1 MDYDNYN
8 DNELISMIRES
19 SEEAKDILFE
29 KYRYIIDVE
38 VRKYLTM
45 ANMLG
50 YDYNDLY
57 QDGLV
62 GFADALNSYRDDKET
77 ALSSFITLCVDRRLH
92 VAIIKAGRIKNKV
105 LSDSL
110 SLEQPYTQLQIPLK
124 DLLSDNSENDPLE
137 NIVKEEKLSE
147 LVSKIKDVLSDSEY
161 EVYSLMISG
170 LKYSE
175 IAILLDRNLKQ
186 VDNTVQRVR
195 SKIRKIIEEQSVND

>member
-1 MDYDNYN
+1 MDYSNYD
-8 DNELISMIRES
+8 DNELINMIRES

-29 KYRYIIDVE
+29 KYRYIIDIE
-38 VRKYLTM
+38 VRKYLNM

-62 GFADALNSYRDDKET
+62 GFADALNSYRDDKDT
-77 ALSSFITLCVDRRLH
+77 ALASFITLCVDRRLH

-147 LVSKIKDVLSDSEY
+147 LVSKIRDVLSDSEY

-175 IAILLDRNLKQ
+175 IAILLDRSLKQ

-195 SKIRKIIEEQSVND
+195 NKIRKIIEE

>member
-1 MDYDNYN
+1 MDYSNYN
-8 DNELISMIRES
+8 DNELINMIRES

-29 KYRYIIDVE
+29 KYRYIIDIE
-38 VRKYLTM
+38 VRKYLNM

-62 GFADALNSYRDDKET
+62 GFADALNSYRDDKDT
-77 ALSSFITLCVDRRLH
+77 ALASFITLCVDRRLH

-147 LVSKIKDVLSDSEY
+147 LVSKIRDVLSDSEY

-175 IAILLDRNLKQ
+175 IAILLDRSLKQ

-195 SKIRKIIEEQSVND
+195 NKIRKIIEE

>member
-1 MDYDNYN
+1 MDYSNYN
-8 DNELISMIRES
+8 DNELINMIRES
-19 SEEAKDILFE
+19 SEEAKDILFD
-29 KYRYIIDVE
+29 KYRYIIDIE
-38 VRKYLTM
+38 VRKYLNM

-62 GFADALNSYRDDKET
+62 GFADALNSYRDDKDT
-77 ALSSFITLCVDRRLH
+77 ALASFITLCVDRRLH

-105 LSDSL
+105 LYDSL

-147 LVSKIKDVLSDSEY
+147 LVSKIRDVLSDSEY

-175 IAILLDRNLKQ
+175 IAILLDRSLKQ

-195 SKIRKIIEEQSVND
+195 NKIRKIIEE

>member
-1 MDYDNYN
+1 MDYMGYN
-8 DNELISMIRES
+8 DNELIGMIRES

-29 KYRYIIDVE
+29 KYRYIIDIE
-38 VRKYLTM
+38 VKKYLNM

-62 GFADALNSYRDDKET
+62 GFADALNSYRDDKDT
-77 ALSSFITLCVDRRLH
+77 ALASFITLCVDRRLH

-105 LSDSL
+105 ITDSL
-110 SLEQPYTQLQIPLK
+110 SLEHTYSQLQVPLM
-124 DLLSDNSENDPLE
+124 DLLSDNSKNDPLE
-137 NIVKEEKLSE
+137 NIIKEEKLSE
-147 LVSKIKDVLSDSEY
+147 LIEQIKEELSDSEY

-195 SKIRKIIEEQSVND
+195 NKIKKILDEQKGSN

>member
-1 MDYDNYN
+1 MDYSNYN
-8 DNELISMIRES
+8 DNELINMIRES

-29 KYRYIIDVE
+29 KYRYIIDIE
-38 VRKYLTM
+38 VRKYLNM

-62 GFADALNSYRDDKET
+62 GFADALNSYRDDKDT
-77 ALSSFITLCVDRRLH
+77 ALASFITLCVDRRLH

-105 LSDSL
+105 LYDSL

-147 LVSKIKDVLSDSEY
+147 LVSKIRDVLSDSEY

-175 IAILLDRNLKQ
+175 IAILLDRSLKQ

-195 SKIRKIIEEQSVND
+195 NKIRKIIEE

>member
-1 MDYDNYN
+1 MVYEEYGD
-8 DNELISMIRES
+8 EQLINLLHES
-19 SEEAKDILFE
+19 SEEAKDILFD
-29 KYRYIIDVE
+29 KYRYIIDIE
-38 VRKYLTM
+38 VRKYLNM

-62 GFADALNSYRDDKET
+62 GFADALNSYRDDKDT
-77 ALSSFITLCVDRRLH
+77 ALASFITLCVDRRLH

-147 LVSKIKDVLSDSEY
+147 LVSKIRDVLSDSEY

-175 IAILLDRNLKQ
+175 IAILLDRSLKQ

-195 SKIRKIIEEQSVND
+195 NKIRKIIEE